1 MTWEVGS
8 RVADRYLLEELIGR
22 GGMADVYRAMDV
34 QLHRP
39 VALKALREQAE
50 GETGRARFATE
61 ARTVARLTHPAIV
74 TLLDAG
80 LTDEQMFLV
89 MELVDGTTLS
99 RRFAEGPLAPAEVNR
114 IGREIAGALAYAHE
128 QGIVHRDVKPGNVLL
143 GNDDRVLLADFGI
156 AQLVDGAT
164 RHTAM
169 GQAIGSP
176 AYLAPEQVSGGD
188 LSGAA
193 DVYSLGLLMLEAL
206 TGERPFRGTATEV
219 VYARLR
225 AAPVVPPGLGASW
238 VELLTAMT
246 ALDPSTRP
254 AAAQVA
260 EALATTDA
268 DIPVGAD
275 PEATAPFTVG
285 PALDADLTLD
295 PGGSTQVLREVSPP
309 TSTSSRDRRMAVAGL
324 GAAVI
329 ALVGGWF
336 VLGGAGSDNPTVPP
350 VPSGVRTD
358 LRAPLADLHEAIHGS
373 TP

>member
-22 GGMADVYRAMDV
+22 GGMADVYRATDV

-39 VALKALREQAE
+39 VAVKALREQAE
-50 GETGRARFATE
+50 GETGRLRFATE
-61 ARTVARLTHPAIV
+61 ARTVARLSHPGIV

-80 LTDEQMFLV
+80 LNDEQMFLV

-99 RRFAEGPLAPAEVNR
+99 RRFAEGLLAHAEVTR
-114 IGREIAGALAYAHE
+114 IGREVAAALAYAHE

-193 DVYSLGLLMLEAL
+193 DVYSLGLMLLEAL
-206 TGERPFRGTATEV
+206 TGERPFRGTTSEV
-219 VYARLR
+219 VYARLQ
-225 AAPVVPPGLGASW
+225 APPLVPSGLGERW

-246 ALDPSTRP
+246 ALDPSARP
-254 AAAQVA
+254 TADRVVAALDGSDA
-260 EALATTDA
+260 ER
-268 DIPVGAD
+268 
-275 PEATAPFTVG
+275 TAPF
-285 PALDADLTLD
+285 DLATE
-295 PGGSTQVLREVSPP
+295 TQVLREPP
-309 TSTSSRDRRMAVAGL
+309 PLQVPGRPRRLQVMAGVGVA
-324 GAAVI
+324 AI
-329 ALVGGWF
+329 ALVAGWF
-336 VLGGAGSDNPTVPP
+336 VVGGAEDDNPMVPP
-350 VPSGVRTD
+350 VPTDVRTD
-358 LRAPLADLHEAIHGS
+358 LRAPLAGLHEAIHGS

>member
-22 GGMADVYRAMDV
+22 GGMADVYRATDV

-39 VALKALREQAE
+39 VAVKALREQAE
-50 GETGRARFATE
+50 GETGRLRFAAE

-89 MELVDGTTLS
+89 MELIEGTTLS
-99 RRFAEGPLAPAEVNR
+99 RRFAEGPLAQAEVTR
-114 IGREIAGALAYAHE
+114 IGREIAAALAYAHE

-193 DVYSLGLLMLEAL
+193 DVYSLGLMLLEAL
-206 TGERPFRGTATEV
+206 TGERPFRGTTTEI
-219 VYARLR
+219 VYARLQ
-225 AAPVVPPGLGASW
+225 APPVVPAGLGERW

-246 ALDPSTRP
+246 ALDPSARP
-254 AAAQVA
+254 QADQVVAALDGSDA
-260 EALATTDA
+260 ER
-268 DIPVGAD
+268 
-275 PEATAPFTVG
+275 TAPF
-285 PALDADLTLD
+285 DLASQTR
-295 PGGSTQVLREVSPP
+295 VLRQPAPRQERARPRGLMVI
-309 TSTSSRDRRMAVAGL
+309 AGV
-324 GAAVI
+324 GAAAI

-336 VLGGAGSDNPTVPP
+336 VVGGAGDDNPTVPT
-350 VPSGVRTD
+350 VPPGVRTD
-358 LRAPLADLHEAIHGS
+358 LRAPLSDLHEAIHGS

>member
-39 VALKALREQAE
+39 VAVKALREQAE
-50 GETGRARFATE
+50 GETGRLRFATE

-99 RRFAEGPLAPAEVNR
+99 RRFADGPLAPVEVTR
-114 IGREIAGALAYAHE
+114 IGQEIAAALAYAHD

-143 GNDDRVLLADFGI
+143 GQDGRVLLADFGI

-176 AYLAPEQVSGGD
+176 AYLAPEQVGGGD

-193 DVYSLGLLMLEAL
+193 DVYSLGLLLLEAL
-206 TGERPFRGTATEV
+206 TGERAFRGTATEI
-219 VYARLR
+219 VYARLQ
-225 AAPVVPPGLGASW
+225 AAPDVPPGLGQGW
-238 VELLTAMT
+238 VDLLTAMT
-246 ALDPSTRP
+246 ALEP
-254 AAAQVA
+254 AARPTAGQVA
-260 EALATTDA
+260 DSLSRLDAAGSGALDL
-268 DIPVGAD
+268 
-275 PEATAPFTVG
+275 EQTAPFEVVPSVDVADSTRVLRAGG
-285 PALDADLTLD
+285 PAAT
-295 PGGSTQVLREVSPP
+295 RSP
-309 TSTSSRDRRMAVAGL
+309 RRRAVVAGIS
-324 GAAVI
+324 AATL
-329 ALVGGWF
+329 ALLGGWF
-336 VLGGAGSDNPTVPP
+336 VVARADGDGPTVPP
-350 VPSGVRTD
+350 VPTGVRTD
-358 LRAPLADLHEAIHGS
+358 LQAPLADLHQAIHGS